1 MRQLVRSEA
10 LPKDVGGKVDLG
22 SRGESGLEGAGLE
35 GAGLDR
41 GQVLTGGAGFDLSSA
56 GTAFRLDCDA

>member
-35 GAGLDR
+35 GAGLEGAGLDR
-41 GQVLTGGAGFDLSSA
+41 GQVLTGGRS
-56 GTAFRLDCDA
+56 

>member
-41 GQVLTGGAGFDLSSA
+41 GQVLTGGRS
-56 GTAFRLDCDA
+56 